1 MPLSNTTLFKRDFP
15 NADFT
20 DQTIINAL
28 QLSTDILINYCNR
41 EFEYGTYTS
50 YLSGSGDRYLI
61 LPIYPIDRVLDIS
74 TEIYDGI
81 NLTVDSGV
89 YSATIYSDSTKLT
102 VDITDL
108 DGDITSTEILYA
120 DYQRMSDIVTELSAI
135 TELTV
140 TLSSQYNNEPSR
152 KIKPDNMIVLGGQT
166 EYIRFYKSDLAIKF
180 VREDKTDDVITF
192 NRALNSG
199 NANIY
204 VKYRA
209 GYIYPVEDDGESS
222 SSESDEVYIT
232 YTVPNDLINICN
244 KLAYTLMTEGNAEN
258 LQTGIYKSESLGDYS
273 YTKFDNNS
281 PVTQLLLADKNTLS
295 KYVHKVLTF

>member
-1 MPLSNTTLFKRDFP
+1 MPLSNTTLFRRDFP
-15 NADFT
+15 NTTYT
-20 DQTIINAL
+20 DQSIINAL

-41 EFEYGTYTS
+41 EFEYGTHTS
-50 YLSGSGDRYLI
+50 YLSGSGDNYLI
-61 LPIYPIDRVLDIS
+61 LPIYPIDRVLDVS
-74 TEIYDGI
+74 TDLYNGI
-81 NLTVDSGV
+81 NITVDSSV

-108 DGDITSTEILYA
+108 DGDITSTYILYSLNPRMGDIA
-120 DYQRMSDIVTELSAI
+120 DELSGI
-135 TELTV
+135 TDITV
-140 TLSSQYNNEPSR
+140 TLSSQYDNEPSR
-152 KIKPDNMIVLGGQT
+152 KIKPDNMIILGGNT
-166 EYIRFYKSDLAIKF
+166 EYIMFYKSDTSIKF
-180 VREDKTDDVITF
+180 VKENKTDDVITF

-209 GYIYPVEDDGESS
+209 GYIYPVEEDGDSS

-281 PVTQLLLADKNTLS
+281 PVSQLLLADKQTLS
-295 KYVHKVLTF
+295 RYVRKTLTW